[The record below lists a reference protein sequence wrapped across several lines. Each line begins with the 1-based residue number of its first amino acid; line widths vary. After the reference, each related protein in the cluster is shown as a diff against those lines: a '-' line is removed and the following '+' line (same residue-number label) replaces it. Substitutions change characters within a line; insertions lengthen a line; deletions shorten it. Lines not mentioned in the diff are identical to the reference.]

1 MFQFCVNGVNMAFDL
16 RKMKL
21 YDRGQV
27 YKLNSSP
34 AQVNGRV
41 YFKLTDSCNLSCI
54 YCFQNNDS
62 KSGINPINI
71 ADFKAAV
78 CELLCRK
85 NTDFYM
91 FGGEPFLDSQY
102 ENVLYLLNNSD
113 VTFHVF
119 TNGCFSQ
126 SYCVLDL
133 IVVGSGEV
141 HLNRR

>member
-102 ENVLYLLNNSD
+102 ENVLY
-113 VTFHVF
+113 
-119 TNGCFSQ
+119 
-126 SYCVLDL
+126 
-133 IVVGSGEV
+133 
-141 HLNRR
+141 